1 MEKGHRDYRV
11 RNSVGKGGR
20 CGRVKNIPA
29 GAPCCVLTSPQVI
42 LRHGEVQEPLS
53 RGKLR
58 IFLPP
63 SSCEFEVRECYAWIL
78 TFGEN
83 ALVAVGRM
91 D

>member
-1 MEKGHRDYRV
+1 MCVGGDDDDGGGGGGVRLKAKRMEKGHRDYRV

-58 IFLPP
+58 IFLP
-63 SSCEFEVRECYAWIL
+63 L
-78 TFGEN
+78 
-83 ALVAVGRM
+83 LAVNLK
-91 D
+91 